1 MNEEETEGT
10 AQTRGSTVLTDV
22 SCNMDYGLLQLRRLF
37 VNNTRSYR
45 VPFSSSQVNL
55 LCLCSCYYPIP
66 LSYPQENYNFILCVS
81 FAVNINPI
89 SCEMTFPS
97 D

>member
-1 MNEEETEGT
+1 MRRRLKARHKRG
-10 AQTRGSTVLTDV
+10 AVLYLQTSPVICGG
-22 SCNMDYGLLQLRRLF
+22 GLLQLRRLF